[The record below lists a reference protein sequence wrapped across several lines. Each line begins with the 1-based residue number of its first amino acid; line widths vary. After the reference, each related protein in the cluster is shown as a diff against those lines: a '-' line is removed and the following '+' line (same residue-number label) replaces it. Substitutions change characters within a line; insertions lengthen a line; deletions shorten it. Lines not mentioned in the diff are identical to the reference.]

1 MADRNLNRFIP
12 PNLRQPLS
20 ELSGIGYQLLDN
32 VIGFDDGY
40 DTTGELLARSLR
52 EDPVGTGRSIATG
65 AYEGAKQAVLNPR
78 ETLAALGDEFV
89 SAFDLLSTP
98 APEDAS
104 REELGARLEALSLL
118 SSVLPAGKALQT
130 AEGAID
136 AAQLRQAQRFDE
148 SVRPLLPPPDV
159 PPGSRMIVPTQGELD
174 SMSPD
179 MMAGAF
185 DIPLV
190 DQWGNIHGER
200 LVTPMSDEAVERI
213 RPRSLD
219 SVTIVDDPSLPKDVY
234 GEAENNEIRVR
245 PGLPPDVRAAT
256 IRHEISHIDAEGS
269 NLPRPEIGTNKP
281 RAAYDKDMLLES
293 LRLELQ
299 NNKNLTADER
309 RAYKDIQAEIRGLT
323 PFELYQRNPGE
334 MLARLAEGDRT
345 TIRRLSP
352 MQLLNPYI
360 VGDAPLSKRAGAAL
374 ETGIFSN
381 TSRLRDVVPEKYK
394 GMFSRDFYTKA
405 PMDLDQARVMGFNYN
420 PVNNEPGFIPG
431 GVNVAPGGARPPA
444 IPGSSPYSAA
454 PDGTLLDMPDDIL
467 ERNANFNASDT
478 QNFKDGGLIQTP
490 PGTRRGTVLPAT
502 FPEGMSGGEALMSG
516 QADLALPGMIVDPIN
531 AVSEALMTLD
541 RLRRGEDL
549 PKEQVESAGMTLAAV
564 PMGPAAMARRSP
576 DTLFA
581 NPPSGG
587 RKVQGRFAEGSTLSE
602 QATRN
607 IRAPEAGAMTG
618 ATKRQVEDLASR
630 KAAPGTGEGR
640 RAETAEM
647 SVLRV
652 VRTPVETARTKVQGA
667 APQSGQS
674 ARYDPVTGEATASF
688 QRKPGDVYRMAA
700 EAVSGDPS
708 NEWLEVPAGT
718 LERLNMTVGNFTD
731 PKSRVSPDKRTV
743 YLASGP
749 DTARF
754 LQAWGSQAEFF
765 GLPPAPTLKKPS
777 VLPNRSIFGFPT
789 VAKPGKS
796 FEDLKQ
802 EARGATVKS
811 QGPAPKSKFFD

>member
-1 MADRNLNRFIP
+1 MADRN
-12 PNLRQPLS
+12 
-20 ELSGIGYQLLDN
+20 
-32 VIGFDDGY
+32 
-40 DTTGELLARSLR
+40 
-52 EDPVGTGRSIATG
+52 
-65 AYEGAKQAVLNPR
+65 
-78 ETLAALGDEFV
+78 
-89 SAFDLLSTP
+89 
-98 APEDAS
+98 
-104 REELGARLEALSLL
+104 
-118 SSVLPAGKALQT
+118 
-130 AEGAID
+130 
-136 AAQLRQAQRFDE
+136 
-148 SVRPLLPPPDV
+148 
-159 PPGSRMIVPTQGELD
+159 
-174 SMSPD
+174 
-179 MMAGAF
+179 
-185 DIPLV
+185 
-190 DQWGNIHGER
+190 
-200 LVTPMSDEAVERI
+200 
-213 RPRSLD
+213 
-219 SVTIVDDPSLPKDVY
+219 
-234 GEAENNEIRVR
+234 
-245 PGLPPDVRAAT
+245 
-256 IRHEISHIDAEGS
+256 
-269 NLPRPEIGTNKP
+269 
-281 RAAYDKDMLLES
+281 
-293 LRLELQ
+293 
-299 NNKNLTADER
+299 
-309 RAYKDIQAEIRGLT
+309 
-323 PFELYQRNPGE
+323 
-334 MLARLAEGDRT
+334 
-345 TIRRLSP
+345 
-352 MQLLNPYI
+352 
-360 VGDAPLSKRAGAAL
+360 
-374 ETGIFSN
+374 
-381 TSRLRDVVPEKYK
+381 
-394 GMFSRDFYTKA
+394 
-405 PMDLDQARVMGFNYN
+405 
-420 PVNNEPGFIPG
+420 
-431 GVNVAPGGARPPA
+431 
-444 IPGSSPYSAA
+444 
-454 PDGTLLDMPDDIL
+454 
-467 ERNANFNASDT
+467 
-478 QNFKDGGLIQTP
+478 LIQTP
-490 PGTRRGTVLPAT
+490 PGTRRGSVLPAT

-541 RLRRGEDL
+541 RLRRGENL

-602 QATRN
+602 QATRG

-652 VRTPVETARTKVQGA
+652 VRTPVETARTKVQGS

-708 NEWLEVPAGT
+708 NEWLEVPSGT